1 MLLFLLYFVFNK
13 CSPGAEETSF
23 INIKNLLNSC
33 VYIYI
38 YIYIY
43 IMRYFVIPETLC
55 KYLNADAT
63 RSVLCIVAF

>member
-13 CSPGAEETSF
+13 CRRGAEETSF

-38 YIYIY
+38 YI
-43 IMRYFVIPETLC
+43 MQYFVIPETLC